1 MGRPPTKP
9 KKLKDGFYIEV
20 RNKRSNSGVK
30 VRRDTREQ
38 MEMAIKEYER
48 SKDVIVIGEIKN
60 GVPIEDPEAV
70 KKEEARLK
78 KEAKEAEELADLD
91 IDLDDEDEDDDDN
104 LDDVDDD
111 D

>member
-20 RNKRSNSGVK
+20 RNKRAASGVK

-48 SKDVIVIGEIKN
+48 TKVIIVIGEIKN
-60 GVPIEDPEAV
+60 GKPID
-70 KKEEARLK
+70 KKK
-78 KEAKEAEELADLD
+78 KK
-91 IDLDDEDEDDDDN
+91 
-104 LDDVDDD
+104 
-111 D
+111 